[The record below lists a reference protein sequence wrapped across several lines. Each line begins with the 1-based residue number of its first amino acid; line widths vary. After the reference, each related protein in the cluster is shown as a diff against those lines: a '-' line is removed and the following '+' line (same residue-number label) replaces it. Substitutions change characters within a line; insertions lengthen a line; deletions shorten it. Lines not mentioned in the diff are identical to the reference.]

1 MSNNLIH
8 KSSVVQAQLR
18 HDIPFFTTGSV
29 ISVHYKIKEGV
40 KERIQIFT
48 GIVIDRH
55 EKKSLNATFKVLKVA
70 TGSIKTVR
78 TFPLHSPNILKVIV
92 TNLQRGR
99 RSNLRDLLDV
109 KDPIKAIR
117 GKKIANRVISAPTSS
132 LETVAVPEHVAVA
145 AE

>member
-8 KSSVVQAQLR
+8 KSSVVQSQLR
-18 HDIPFFTTGSV
+18 QDIPIFTTGSV
-29 ISVHYKIKEGV
+29 VSVHYKIKEGT

-78 TFPLHSPNILKVIV
+78 VFPLHSPNILKIV
-92 TNLQRGR
+92 VTSLQRGR
-99 RSNLRDLLDV
+99 RANLRYLMGV

-117 GKKIANRVISAPTSS
+117 SKKVVIKTPVEAI
-132 LETVAVPEHVAVA
+132 
-145 AE
+145 